1 MTINQ
6 LSTSADPALDPGVAT
21 AMRELVI
28 AMRDFARV
36 IRKRWIALRKMSE
49 SRRRKAAQ

>member
-6 LSTSADPALDPGVAT
+6 LSTSADPALDPGVVTAT
-21 AMRELVI
+21 RELVN

-36 IRKRWIALRKMSE
+36 IRKRWIALREMSE